1 MKKSVLFDLDGT
13 LLDTVPDIRAALNA
27 SLAAFGYAPVS
38 YEQTVAYVGNGAKKL
53 VERTVPAGG
62 DAGGVLAAFAERYTQ
77 SENALTRPY
86 DGMRELLSSLKA
98 AGFGLAV
105 VTNKLQDSA
114 DKVIAKFYPALFDV
128 VMGDSGLFPC
138 KPDPAIARYAALS
151 LRTPLGDCFFV
162 GDGETDVFTAR
173 NAGMVGVSTLW
184 GYRTRAQ
191 LEAAGAKI
199 FAENVAALQEILLP
213 AADGG
218 AGDGRE

>member
-1 MKKSVLFDLDGT
+1 MGAVLFDLDGT

-27 SLAAFGYAPVS
+27 ALAAFGYAPVS

-53 VERTVPAGG
+53 AERAVPAGG
-62 DAGGVLAAFAERYTQ
+62 DVEGVLAAFAERYTH

-86 DGMRELLSSLKA
+86 GGVKELLVSLKA
-98 AGFGLAV
+98 AGYRLAV

-114 DKVIAKFYPALFDV
+114 DKVIAAFYPALFDLV
-128 VMGDSGLFPC
+128 VGDSGLFPC
-138 KPDPAIARYAALS
+138 KPDPSSARFAALS
-151 LRTPLGDCFFV
+151 LRVPLKECFFV

-199 FAENVAALQEILLP
+199 FAEDPAALRTVLL
-213 AADGG
+213 AAAEGG
-218 AGDGRE
+218 GRP